1 MGWGG
6 VGGEVDKKANTAPV
20 VVEVKVGAEL
30 GNNSIS
36 YLDKFD
42 KLNPRGGEDAPPL
55 EKIVGLKLCFFLVR

>member
-6 VGGEVDKKANTAPV
+6 VGGEVDNKANTAPV

-42 KLNPRGGEDAPPL
+42 KLNPRGGEDAPPPR
-55 EKIVGLKLCFFLVR
+55 ENSRVEIMFFFG